1 MSSRRAPL
9 GLGLAALLS
18 LLAAAAC
25 TSGSSAAAGRI
36 PAVAGENFYGDLVTR
51 IGGDRVGVSSIISD
65 PAVDPHTYESSPA
78 NAEAVADAS
87 LVVENGLGYDAF
99 VDSLLAASPRPDRR
113 VVNVQ
118 QLLDLPDGSN
128 PHVWYDPATMP
139 KVARAVTDALDA
151 IQPASTSTFEANL
164 KTYLD
169 SLAPIAT
176 QIASIR
182 TRFPGAPIAY
192 TESVPGYLVEAL
204 GFQNLTPAGFARAI
218 ENGTDPAPL
227 DVAAEQ
233 DLITGHRV
241 SLLLY
246 NSQVTSPV
254 TESVKRMAVT
264 AGIPV
269 VGVSETIPV
278 SGQSYV
284 DWQLAQLD
292 SIDRALGG
300 GQ

>member
-1 MSSRRAPL
+1 MSGRRARL
-9 GLGLAALLS
+9 GLGLAALFS

-25 TSGSSAAAGRI
+25 TSGSSTAAGHI

-51 IGGDRVGVSSIISD
+51 IGGDRVSVTSIISD

-99 VDSLLAASPRPDRR
+99 LDALLAASPRSGRR
-113 VVNVQ
+113 VVDVQ
-118 QLLDLPDGSN
+118 QLLGLPDGAN
-128 PHVWYDPATMP
+128 PHLWYDLATMP

-151 IQPASTSTFEANL
+151 IEPESTPAFEANL
-164 KTYLD
+164 RIYLD
-169 SLAPIAT
+169 TLAPIGAT
-176 QIASIR
+176 ITSIR
-182 TRFPGAPIAY
+182 TRYPATPVAY
-192 TESVPGYLVEAL
+192 TESVPEYLVRAL
-204 GFQNLTPAGFARAI
+204 GFRSLTAPGFARAV

-233 DLITGHRV
+233 DLMTGHQVRI
-241 SLLLY
+241 LLY
-246 NSQVTSPV
+246 NSQVSSPI
-254 TESVKRMAVT
+254 TESIKRMAGD

-269 VGVSETIPV
+269 VGVSETIPIK
-278 SGQSYV
+278 GQGYV

-300 GQ
+300 GR